1 MKRII
6 SVLMENAPGALSRIV
21 GVFSQRGYNVDS
33 LCVAATDDKSL
44 SRLTITTQADD
55 KVIEQITKQVNKL
68 IDVLKVTD
76 LTDGN
81 HVERELMLIKVA
93 TRSEL
98 VRAEVNRNVDIFRA
112 QIIDVDLNNYTIQ
125 VTGTSDKL
133 DAFANVLAQSTE
145 IIEASRTVVWLAA
158 IKRCV
163 LKPVSRH

>member
-76 LTDGN
+76 LTNGS

-98 VRAEVNRNVDIFRA
+98 VRSEVNRNVDIFRA

-145 IIEASRTVVWLAA
+145 IIEASRSGICGLARGDKA
-158 IKRCV
+158 LR
-163 LKPVSRH
+163 P

>member
-6 SVLMENAPGALSRIV
+6 SVLMENEPGALSRVV
-21 GVFSQRGYNVDS
+21 GLFSQRGYNIES
-33 LCVAATDDKSL
+33 LTVAPTEDGSL
-44 SRLTITTQADD
+44 SRLTLMTIGDD
-55 KVIEQITKQVNKL
+55 HKIEQITKQVNKL

-76 LTDGN
+76 LTNGS

-145 IIEASRTVVWLAA
+145 IIEASRTGICGLARGDKA
-158 IKRCV
+158 LR
-163 LKPVSRH
+163 P